1 MFVKRD
7 EPVCFSSKIPLHIKT
22 PFAVKPCNKT
32 HDFAAKSAY
41 QTVGRG
47 TRLGRYATSSSHA
60 PTTSSRSAGKKF
72 GPIRLMWMMDRY
84 RI

>member
-1 MFVKRD
+1 MQGKRFV
-7 EPVCFSSKIPLHIKT
+7 V
-22 PFAVKPCNKT
+22 
-32 HDFAAKSAY
+32 AAREGEELRLRSPKGAY
-41 QTVGRG
+41 QTVGREK
-47 TRLGRYATSSSHA
+47 RFGRYATSSSHA